1 MMKMSDVMEKA
12 LAAVQAKMPSGFSA
26 GSAKFVLSG
35 AGAIVADGT
44 GVRISDEE
52 TDVTMTATPEVFQA
66 ILDGEMNSTGAFMT
80 GKLAVDGNM
89 GLAMQLAAV
98 LA

>member
-1 MMKMSDVMEKA
+1 MSEVMAVA
-12 LAAVQAKMPSGFSA
+12 LAALQEKMPNGFSG
-26 GSAKFVLSG
+26 GSAKFVMTG
-35 AGAIVADGT
+35 EGAIVADGS

-52 TDVTMTATPEVFQA
+52 TDVTLTATAEVFQA
-66 ILDGEMNSTGAFMT
+66 IMQGEMNSTGAFMT

-89 GLAMQLAAV
+89 GLAMQLAGV

>member
-1 MMKMSDVMEKA
+1 MSDVMAKA
-12 LAAVQAKMPSGFSA
+12 LEALQEKMPSGFSA
-26 GSAKFVLSG
+26 GTAKFVMTGEGSV
-35 AGAIVADGT
+35 VADGT

-52 TDVTMTATPEVFQA
+52 TDVTLTATPEVFQA
-66 ILDGEMNSTGAFMT
+66 ILAGEMNSTAAFMT
-80 GKLAVDGNM
+80 GKLSVDGNM